1 MIQAQSLATSK
12 SPILVARIAF
22 LLGAIYLGRDEEVAA
37 DAVLAWAE
45 GLLGSRGD
53 AAADVLHLRA
63 LLAERRGE
71 RDGATALYRRVLQRA
86 NVALTPM
93 TRVVAMRNLAATLA
107 HSQPRESVG
116 LYAMALATLDADELD
131 PSMRCGIDNGMGY
144 ALLCAGDIEG
154 ARLKLDQS
162 SAEAKRVGA
171 ERVDVFARFNRAIV
185 DELSGDLGG
194 ADARLRAVEADAE
207 KLGLVELAGWTHI
220 RRAWLTLRGGAPDK
234 AAEALRRAFTGS
246 PRTEHREAIATLSA
260 LIRLPDRP
268 AASRTELS
276 TLAAAYRERGDSLTD
291 FTLTLWVAHADA
303 TSGRTP
309 AARRNV
315 VRACALGSER
325 GFRLGTSWW
334 SSELATVA
342 REHAPA
348 ELADFADRL
357 LAAPATPRGG
367 RDHAVIVSRDGTV
380 TVDEQPLDEASW
392 RQGRSG
398 SGVLRRYFRALL
410 SAHPAALAR
419 DELADLLW
427 PESEG
432 DKAVRNLYDAT
443 KDLRRVLAS
452 IPGVQL
458 RVSDQTYGLVLAAN
472 VSVR

>member
-1 MIQAQSLATSK
+1 M
-12 SPILVARIAF
+12 
-22 LLGAIYLGRDEEVAA
+22 
-37 DAVLAWAE
+37 
-45 GLLGSRGD
+45 
-53 AAADVLHLRA
+53 
-63 LLAERRGE
+63 
-71 RDGATALYRRVLQRA
+71 ALYRQVLQRA

-144 ALLCAGDIEG
+144 ALLCAGDVDG
-154 ARLKLDQS
+154 ARLKLDQA

-207 KLGLVELAGWTHI
+207 KLGLVELAGWIHI
-220 RRAWLTLRGGAPDK
+220 RRAWLALRAGAADK
-234 AAEALRRAFTGS
+234 AADALRRAFAGT
-246 PRTEHREAIATLSA
+246 PRTEHREAIATLRA

-268 AASRTELS
+268 AASRTELAA
-276 TLAAAYRERGDSLTD
+276 LAAAYRARGDSLTD
-291 FTLTLWVAHADA
+291 FTLTLWVAYADA
-303 TSGRTP
+303 RSGRVP
-309 AARRNV
+309 VARRDV
-315 VRACALGSER
+315 ARACALGSER

-342 REHAPA
+342 REYAPA
-348 ELADFADRL
+348 ELAEFTERL
-357 LAAPATPRGG
+357 LASPATLRAGQE
-367 RDHAVIVSRDGTV
+367 RAVVVARDGMV
-380 TVDEQPLDEASW
+380 TIDDRPLDEATW

-398 SGVLRRYFRALL
+398 SGVLRRYFRALV

-427 PESEG
+427 PESDG

-443 KDLRRVLAS
+443 KDLRRVLAA
-452 IPGVQL
+452 IPGLQL

-472 VSVR
+472 VTVR

>member
-1 MIQAQSLATSK
+1 
-12 SPILVARIAF
+12 
-22 LLGAIYLGRDEEVAA
+22 
-37 DAVLAWAE
+37 
-45 GLLGSRGD
+45 
-53 AAADVLHLRA
+53 
-63 LLAERRGE
+63 
-71 RDGATALYRRVLQRA
+71 
-86 NVALTPM
+86 
-93 TRVVAMRNLAATLA
+93 
-107 HSQPRESVG
+107 
-116 LYAMALATLDADELD
+116 MALATLDADELD
-131 PSMRCGIDNGMGY
+131 ASMRCGIDNGMGY
-144 ALLCAGDIEG
+144 ALLCAGDVEG
-154 ARLKLDQS
+154 ARLKLDQA
-162 SAEAKRVGA
+162 SAEATRVGAKRVG
-171 ERVDVFARFNRAIV
+171 VFASFNRAIV
-185 DELSGDLGG
+185 DELSGDFDA
-194 ADARLRAVEADAE
+194 ADARLRAVEADARTH
-207 KLGLVELAGWTHI
+207 GLDELAGWTRI
-220 RRAWLTLRGGAPDK
+220 RRAWLRLRAGAADE
-234 AAEALRRAFTGS
+234 AAAALRHAFTGA
-246 PRTEHREAIATLSA
+246 PRTEYREAIATLSA

-268 AASRTELS
+268 AASRAE
-276 TLAAAYRERGDSLTD
+276 LAALATAYRKRDDALVD

-303 TSGRTP
+303 VSGRLP

-315 VRACALGSER
+315 AGACALGSER

-334 SSELATVA
+334 SSELAAVA

-348 ELADFADRL
+348 EFADFAERL

-367 RDHAVIVSRDGTV
+367 RDHAVVVSRDGTV
-380 TVDEQPLDEASW
+380 SVDGQPLDETSW